1 MGFTGVALF
10 AAKKSWAVTVAA
22 AVAAVAAAVLLRSTL
37 VFCSVFFSNLVLVT
51 VAEASWDGPV
61 WRRQVAKG
69 PQVPGPCLTR
79 GSLGKV

>member
-1 MGFTGVALF
+1 MGFTGVALS
-10 AAKKSWAVTVAA
+10 AANKSWAVTVA
-22 AVAAVAAAVLLRSTL
+22 AAVAAAVLLRSTL